1 MINLKELKQSLN
13 RMAEQQAQRAEEY
26 RMNHL
31 LNEDTKFKFA
41 YLGLEI
47 TRKCNLK
54 CAHCLR
60 GDAQNLSMST
70 AVIDKILDSS
80 AGIKT
85 IFFTGGE
92 PFLEPDIIEYV
103 VDQVIERDFECF
115 SMTVITNGTIMNDNG
130 IRCIKSLNKFAEWSH
145 KKYGDIAKC
154 RISISND
161 HFHDQES
168 STACM
173 EFYKPYAGEFL
184 ELIMHG
190 DISDDRLVR
199 AGRAIQT
206 GVAIGDNRKI
216 HALPRRI
223 CIEEDNVIKCM
234 LKLSSK
240 GNLYLQEY
248 DSWEEIDANAM
259 GNIMQESLVKIFE
272 RNQWKELCCNEIA
285 RLGRCINSLYGS
297 KEADEKR
304 EFFVECFNRMK
315 NYRHRAH
322 LLFPYLDYY
331 ECTMLSMYMVE
342 QDTNGHWL
350 KFTLKGYDKDI
361 FTPEFL
367 RQAIDDLVTANDIR
381 KREGKPKV
389 QLVPYN
395 PDINHID
402 GCTDLD
408 EQS

>member
-1 MINLKELKQSLN
+1 MINLKELKQSLS
-13 RMAEQQAQRAEEY
+13 RMAELQAQRAEEY
-26 RMNHL
+26 RMSHL
-31 LNEDTKFKFA
+31 LHEDTKFKFA

-80 AGIKT
+80 AGIKE

-92 PFLEPDIIEYV
+92 PFLEPDLIEYV

-115 SMTVITNGTIMNDNG
+115 GMAVITNGTIMNDNA
-130 IRCIKSLNKFAEWSH
+130 IRCIKALNKFAEWSR

-168 STACM
+168 STVCM

-190 DISDDRLVR
+190 DISDDRLVK
-199 AGRAIQT
+199 AGRAVQT
-206 GVAIGDNRKI
+206 GVAESDFRKF
-216 HALPRRI
+216 HALPRRVYI
-223 CIEEDNVIKCM
+223 NEYNAIGCM
-234 LKLSSK
+234 LELSAQ
-240 GNLYLQEY
+240 GNLYLPEY
-248 DSWEEIDANAM
+248 NSWKDIDANSI
-259 GNIMQESLVKIFE
+259 GNIMNESLVKIFE
-272 RNQWKELCCNEIA
+272 RNQWKELCCTEIKKI
-285 RLGRCINSLYGS
+285 GKNINSFY
-297 KEADEKR
+297 DEKEVQEQIIETYKTFKNFR
-304 EFFVECFNRMK
+304 YRMHIR
-315 NYRHRAH
+315 Y
-322 LLFPYLDYY
+322 PYLDYY
-331 ECTMLSMYMVE
+331 EIYMLTSYLLE
-342 QDTNGHWL
+342 QETDGDWL
-350 KFTLKGYDKDI
+350 KHVLRGYDKDI

-367 RQAIDDLVTANDIR
+367 RQAIDDLITVNDIR
-381 KREGKPKV
+381 KNAGKPKV

>member
-1 MINLKELKQSLN
+1 MINLKELKQNLN
-13 RMAEQQAQRAEEY
+13 RIAELQAQRAEEY
-26 RMNHL
+26 RMSHL
-31 LNEDTKFKFA
+31 IHEDTKFKFA
-41 YLGLEI
+41 YLGLEV

-199 AGRAIQT
+199 AGRAVQT
-206 GVAIGDNRKI
+206 GVAESDFRKF
-216 HALPRRI
+216 HALPRRVYI
-223 CIEEDNVIKCM
+223 NEYNAIGCM
-234 LKLSSK
+234 LELSAQ
-240 GNLYLQEY
+240 GNLYLPEY
-248 DSWEEIDANAM
+248 NSWKDIDANSI
-259 GNIMQESLVKIFE
+259 GNIMNESLVKIFE
-272 RNQWKELCCNEIA
+272 RNQWKELCCNEIKKI
-285 RLGRCINSLYGS
+285 GKNINSFY
-297 KEADEKR
+297 DEKEVQEQIIETYKTFKNFR
-304 EFFVECFNRMK
+304 YRMHIK
-315 NYRHRAH
+315 Y
-322 LLFPYLDYY
+322 PYLDYY
-331 ECTMLSMYMVE
+331 EIYMLTSYLLE
-342 QDTNGHWL
+342 QETDGDWL
-350 KFTLKGYDKDI
+350 KHVLRGYDKDI

-367 RQAIDDLVTANDIR
+367 RQAIDDLVTVNDIR

-402 GCTDLD
+402 GCTDLY
-408 EQS
+408 EQE

>member
-13 RMAEQQAQRAEEY
+13 RIAEEY

-31 LNEDTKFKFA
+31 PHEDTKFKFA

-115 SMTVITNGTIMNDNG
+115 SMTVITNGTIMNDNA
-130 IRCIKSLNKFAEWSH
+130 IRCIKALNKFAEWSR

-190 DISDDRLVR
+190 DISDDRLVK
-199 AGRAIQT
+199 AGRAVQT
-206 GVAIGDNRKI
+206 GVAESDFRKF
-216 HALPRRI
+216 HALPRRVYI
-223 CIEEDNVIKCM
+223 NEYNAIGCM
-234 LKLSSK
+234 LELSAQ
-240 GNLYLQEY
+240 GNLYLPEY
-248 DSWEEIDANAM
+248 NSWKDIDANSI
-259 GNIMQESLVKIFE
+259 GNIMNESLVKIFE
-272 RNQWKELCCNEIA
+272 RNQWSELCCNEIKKI
-285 RLGRCINSLYGS
+285 GKNINSFY
-297 KEADEKR
+297 DEKEVQEQIIETYKTFKNFR
-304 EFFVECFNRMK
+304 YRMHIK
-315 NYRHRAH
+315 Y
-322 LLFPYLDYY
+322 PYLDYY
-331 ECTMLSMYMVE
+331 EIYMLTSYLLE
-342 QDTNGHWL
+342 QETDGDWL
-350 KFTLKGYDKDI
+350 KHVLRGYDKDI

-367 RQAIDDLVTANDIR
+367 RQAIDDLVTVNDIR

-408 EQS
+408 EQES

>member
-1 MINLKELKQSLN
+1 MINLQELKQNLN
-13 RMAEQQAQRAEEY
+13 RITELQAQRAEEY

-60 GDAQNLSMST
+60 GDAQHLSMKKE
-70 AVIDKILDSS
+70 VIDKILDSS
-80 AGIKT
+80 AGIKE

-92 PFLEPDIIEYV
+92 PFLEPDLIEYV

-115 SMTVITNGTIMNDNG
+115 DMAVITNGTIMNDNA
-130 IRCIKSLNKFAEWSH
+130 IRCIKAMNKFAEWSR
-145 KKYGDIAKC
+145 KKYGDIAEC
-154 RISISND
+154 RIIISND
-161 HFHDQES
+161 HFHDPKL

-173 EFYKPYAGEFL
+173 DFYKLYIGEFL
-184 ELIMHG
+184 KLTMHG
-190 DISDDRLVR
+190 DIADEKLVR
-199 AGRAIQT
+199 AGRAVQT
-206 GVAIGDNRKI
+206 GVAIGDNRKV

-223 CIEEDNVIKCM
+223 CIETDNDIRCS
-234 LKLSSK
+234 LDLSAT
-240 GNLYLQEY
+240 GNLCLPEYHSWQEM
-248 DSWEEIDANAM
+248 DENSM

-272 RNQWKELCCNEIA
+272 RNQWSELCCNEIA
-285 RLGRCINSLYGS
+285 RLGRCINSFYGS

-315 NYRHRAH
+315 NYRYRAH
-322 LLFPYLDYY
+322 ILFPYLDYY

-367 RQAIDDLVTANDIR
+367 RQSINDLVTANDIR

-395 PDINHID
+395 PEINHID

>member
-1 MINLKELKQSLN
+1 MIKKLLELKQNLN
-13 RMAEQQAQRAEEY
+13 RMAEQQAQRAEEC

-31 LNEDTKFKFA
+31 LHEDTKFKFA

-54 CAHCLR
+54 CAHCIR
-60 GDAQNLSMST
+60 GDAQHLSMST

-92 PFLEPDIIEYV
+92 PFLEPDLIEYV
-103 VDQVIERDFECF
+103 VDQVIDRDFECF
-115 SMTVITNGTIMNDNG
+115 GMAVITNGTIMNDNA

-145 KKYGDIAKC
+145 KKHGGVAKC

-190 DISDDRLVR
+190 DISDDRLVK
-199 AGRAIQT
+199 AGRAVQT
-206 GVAIGDNRKI
+206 GVAESDFRKF
-216 HALPRRI
+216 HALPRRVYI
-223 CIEEDNVIKCM
+223 NEYNAIGCM
-234 LKLSSK
+234 LELSAQ
-240 GNLYLQEY
+240 GNLYLPEY
-248 DSWEEIDANAM
+248 NSWKDIDANSI
-259 GNIMQESLVKIFE
+259 GNIMNESLVKIFE
-272 RNQWKELCCNEIA
+272 RNQWKELCCNEIKKI
-285 RLGRCINSLYGS
+285 GKNINSFY
-297 KEADEKR
+297 DEKEVQEQIIETYKTFKNFR
-304 EFFVECFNRMK
+304 YRMHIK
-315 NYRHRAH
+315 Y
-322 LLFPYLDYY
+322 PYLDYY
-331 ECTMLSMYMVE
+331 EIYMLTSYLLE
-342 QDTNGHWL
+342 QETDGDWL
-350 KFTLKGYDKDI
+350 KHVLRGYDKDI

-367 RQAIDDLVTANDIR
+367 RQSINDLITANDIR
-381 KREGKPKV
+381 KNEGKPKV